1 MKRTVLILFT
11 LLIRI
16 TCFGQVINSTIERDI
31 IHSDILNDDSEIS
44 VYLPPSYSATNQN
57 FPVLYILDGDYN
69 FFYVSGLLEL
79 QSSISENIPEMILIG
94 ISGKGSETYRT
105 NCKPNIDTIKGKG
118 NADQY
123 ADFIETELVPF
134 VNTKYRTSN
143 YKLLAGHSAGGLF
156 IMNTVLQKPNAFNA
170 YIAIS
175 PSLWWEKNVMNDVA
189 IQTFK
194 SNPNF
199 SSNVYVSL
207 ANEKGMGV
215 DKFLEVVKDN
225 NISDSVFKFK
235 HFTDENHNSVG
246 LPSYLWALKDIFIP
260 WKGEK
265 EYFEKTSELKDYHT
279 NMLKAYGSAFNIQN
293 SLLMYTIY
301 VLREDAAELE
311 KMQAEIKQLYPEAVA
326 KFDNFWVQRLISM
339 DKNAEAEALL
349 QKSIKEHPDFFDS
362 YNTLSKLKL
371 KNKEFKIAEGLINKG
386 IELAITQKAR
396 QWQLNELLE
405 TKEKIE
411 AAD

>member
-1 MKRTVLILFT
+1 
-11 LLIRI
+11 
-16 TCFGQVINSTIERDI
+16 
-31 IHSDILNDDSEIS
+31 
-44 VYLPPSYSATNQN
+44 
-57 FPVLYILDGDYN
+57 
-69 FFYVSGLLEL
+69 
-79 QSSISENIPEMILIG
+79 
-94 ISGKGSETYRT
+94 
-105 NCKPNIDTIKGKG
+105 
-118 NADQY
+118 
-123 ADFIETELVPF
+123 
-134 VNTKYRTSN
+134 
-143 YKLLAGHSAGGLF
+143 
-156 IMNTVLQKPNAFNA
+156 
-170 YIAIS
+170 
-175 PSLWWEKNVMNDVA
+175 
-189 IQTFK
+189 
-194 SNPNF
+194 
-199 SSNVYVSL
+199 
-207 ANEKGMGV
+207 
-215 DKFLEVVKDN
+215 
-225 NISDSVFKFK
+225 
-235 HFTDENHNSVG
+235 
-246 LPSYLWALKDIFIP
+246 
-260 WKGEK
+260 
-265 EYFEKTSELKDYHT
+265 
-279 NMLKAYGSAFNIQN
+279 MLKAYGSAFNIQN